1 MMLALALAAGVAVA
15 GVALAQPAP
24 VSPKAASAATKAAN
38 QQVQTLPF
46 SDKSDF
52 DDAKR
57 GLMGAPETLTIN
69 NAAGTVVWDLESYKK
84 FIALDKAA
92 PDSVNPSLWRNA
104 QLNMQYG
111 LFKVTDRIYQ
121 VRGFDLSNITF
132 VQGDAGWIVF
142 DPLIST
148 EMAKAAYDFVTSKL
162 GKRPVLAVV
171 YSHSH
176 VDHYGGVRG
185 IVDEADVTAG
195 KVKIIAP
202 EHSLSTQSVR
212 T

>member
-57 GLMGAPETLTIN
+57 GFMGAPETLEALG
-69 NAAGTVVWDLESYKK
+69 NAGRMRMRMGYCGNISPSGSTSPNIRKPSSTRSRGASTNDRERRCTTKRQHNDFMKLLRRRVES
-84 FIALDKAA
+84 
-92 PDSVNPSLWRNA
+92 
-104 QLNMQYG
+104 
-111 LFKVTDRIYQ
+111 
-121 VRGFDLSNITF
+121 
-132 VQGDAGWIVF
+132 
-142 DPLIST
+142 
-148 EMAKAAYDFVTSKL
+148 
-162 GKRPVLAVV
+162 AVV
-171 YSHSH
+171 S
-176 VDHYGGVRG
+176 RR
-185 IVDEADVTAG
+185 
-195 KVKIIAP
+195 
-202 EHSLSTQSVR
+202 ST